1 MNIFKYSA
9 IELNKSFIKGL
20 ISAEDIVI
28 AHINKIINEDKYGS
42 FLYIA
47 KEEAIQAAKELDKKR
62 ESGKKLGRLAGVP
75 IAVKD
80 NISVKGMPMTCA
92 SHILENYI
100 APYDATVI
108 EKIKEE
114 DGIIIGKTNMD
125 EFAMGSSGL
134 NSAFKTIKNPIDVTK
149 SPGGSSGG
157 SAVAVACNMVPL
169 SLGSDTGGSVRQP
182 ASFCGVIGFKPGY
195 GKISRYGL
203 TAFSSTLDTIGIFG
217 RNLDDIKLL
226 YQCLAVEDDKD
237 QTSWKSAKE
246 NNYLEF
252 NKDNKK
258 LIYIKEMLEY
268 CSVDMKDKFIKYKK
282 ALSEKGMNIEEIS
295 LPEIK
300 YSLPAYY
307 VISSAEASS
316 NLARFDGVKYGM
328 SLREVKDIDSIYRL
342 TRSKG
347 FGDEVKRRI
356 IIGNYVLSK
365 EGKEGY
371 YEKALAVK
379 DHIKSAFKEILQHNT
394 AIISPCTTDIAF
406 NIHDA
411 KKVTEFY
418 GMDQLTVPANLAGL
432 PAISMPIGYI
442 KGMPVGVQIITS
454 QEDMLLE
461 FAQTIEGSKGVT
473 NYER

>member
-1 MNIFKYSA
+1 MDIFKYSA
-9 IELNKSFIKGL
+9 IELNKSFVKEL

-28 AHINKIINEDKYGS
+28 AHINKIINEDKYGA

-62 ESGKKLGRLAGVP
+62 TNGEKLGKLAGVP

-125 EFAMGSSGL
+125 EFAMGSSGM
-134 NSAFKTIKNPIDVTK
+134 NSAFKTIKNPLDIAK

-157 SAVAVACNMVPL
+157 SAVAVAANMVPL

-217 RNLDDIKLL
+217 RSLSDIKLL
-226 YQCLAVEDDKD
+226 YQCLAAEDDKD
-237 QTSWKSAKE
+237 QTSWKSTKA

-268 CSVDMKDKFIKYKK
+268 CSVDMKEKFIKYKE
-282 ALSEKGMNIEEIS
+282 ALLEKGMDIEEIS

-328 SLREVKDIDSIYRL
+328 SLREVKDIDSIYKL

-365 EGKEGY
+365 EDKEGY

-379 DHIKSAFKEILQHNT
+379 NHIKSAFKEILQYNT
-394 AIISPCTTDIAF
+394 VIISPCTTDIAF
-406 NIHDA
+406 NIHDS
-411 KKVTEFY
+411 KKVTDFY
-418 GMDQLTVPANLAGL
+418 GMDQLTAPANLAGL
-432 PAISMPIGYI
+432 PAISIPIGYI
-442 KGMPVGVQIITS
+442 KDMPIGVQIITS
-454 QEDMLLE
+454 QEEILLE
-461 FAQTIEGSKGVT
+461 FAQAIEESKGGI
-473 NYER
+473 NYEG

>member
-9 IELNKSFIKGL
+9 IELNKSFVKGL

-28 AHINKIINEDKYGS
+28 AHINKIINEDKYGA

-47 KEEAIQAAKELDKKR
+47 KEEAIQAAKALDKKR
-62 ESGKKLGRLAGVP
+62 KNGEKLGRLAGVP

-125 EFAMGSSGL
+125 EFAMGSSGM
-134 NSAFKTIKNPIDVTK
+134 NSAFKTIKNPLDIAK

-157 SAVAVACNMVPL
+157 SAVAVAANMVPL

-203 TAFSSTLDTIGIFG
+203 TAFSSTLDTIGIFA
-217 RNLDDIKLL
+217 RSLSDIKLF
-226 YQCLAVEDDKD
+226 YQCLAAEDDKD
-237 QTSWKSAKE
+237 QTSWKSTKA

-268 CSVDMKDKFIKYKK
+268 CSIDMKENFIKYKK
-282 ALSEKGMNIEEIS
+282 ALSKKGMDIEEIS

-328 SLREVKDIDSIYRL
+328 SLREVKDIDSIYKL

-379 DHIKSAFKEILQHNT
+379 NHIKSAFKEILQYNT
-394 AIISPCTTDIAF
+394 ALISPCTTDIAF
-406 NIHDA
+406 NIHDP
-411 KKVTEFY
+411 KKVTDFY

-432 PAISMPIGYI
+432 PAISIPIGYI
-442 KGMPVGVQIITS
+442 KDMPIGVQIITS
-454 QEDMLLE
+454 QEEILLE
-461 FAQTIEGSKGVT
+461 FAQAIEESKGVT